1 MIEALSAAELIV
13 VLRHRCD
20 AWGGQRAFC
29 ASVGLSE
36 TLISLVLAGKQKPGP
51 KIARAL
57 GYQKKVVF
65 VPLLSEKVDA

>member
-1 MIEALSAAELIV
+1 MLSGDDIRS
-13 VLRHRCD
+13 VLRIRCEQ
-20 AWGGQRAFC
+20 WGGQGAFA

-36 TLISLVLAGKQKPGP
+36 TLVSLVLAGKQKPGP

-65 VPLLSEKVDA
+65 VPLQSKKDEA